1 MPTAE
6 DFRHELFR
14 ILEAAKN
21 SGSEFV
27 EINAGALHRRLGGY
41 PGIDSRMP
49 DCCEVMKAQLAPDD
63 GDVVVNEPITGHGA
77 TLTIRYRLPHRE
89 WKRAEVP
96 REKSSLEKWNLK
108 LRLWASRLGRSPLAS
123 RADSAAPREFAK
135 EGDTSEL
142 EMCAYC
148 KKPIQPPD
156 DTVKVS
162 ESERVARSFGEPIYQ
177 QYAHAKCYKQKSS
190 AKASGA

>member
-27 EINAGALHRRLGGY
+27 EINAGALHRRVGGY

-49 DCCEVMKAQLAPDD
+49 ECCEVMKAQLAPDA

-77 TLTIRYRLPHRE
+77 TLTIRYRLPHRK
-89 WKRAEVP
+89 WNRAEVP
-96 REKSSLEKWNLK
+96 CEKSSLEKWNLK
-108 LRLWASRLGRSPLAS
+108 LRLWASRLRRSPVAS
-123 RADSAAPREFAK
+123 QADSAAPRESAQQ
-135 EGDTSEL
+135 GDTSEL
-142 EMCAYC
+142 EMCVYC
-148 KKPIQPPD
+148 KKPIQPSD
-156 DTVKVS
+156 DTMKVS

-177 QYAHAKCYKQKSS
+177 QYAHARCYKQKSS

>member
-21 SGSEFV
+21 SGIGFV
-27 EINAGALHRRLGGY
+27 EINAGALHRRVGGY

-77 TLTIRYRLPHRE
+77 TLTIRYRLPRRK
-89 WKRAEVP
+89 WKRAEVQ

-108 LRLWASRLGRSPLAS
+108 LRLWARRLGRSLAS
-123 RADSAAPREFAK
+123 RAYSAAPRESAQ
-135 EGDTSEL
+135 EGGTPEL
-142 EMCAYC
+142 EICAYC

-162 ESERVARSFGEPIYQ
+162 ESARVARSFGEPVYQ
-177 QYAHAKCYKQKSS
+177 QYAHAKCYKEKSS